1 MQSSNENEVVKQTTP
16 PLNDNKSKGSGSKAL
31 MVLLA
36 LATAGL
42 GIFSFNLYN
51 EKKKN
56 SEELNKQKE
65 QMITELN
72 ALKSDYD
79 RAVDDNVSVN
89 QELRDAREKITLYI
103 DSLKK
108 TKADVAALWKY
119 RNQVQ
124 VLTKERNKLLAINDS
139 LRRSNAFITQ
149 QRDSISLALQDVS
162 SMADS
167 LVEQNSKLAQV
178 LESGAQLQ
186 ITRLQVEAVKERSGG
201 RYANT
206 NRARPTDK
214 IRVCFTVAANKL
226 AESGNRHFYV
236 QLISP
241 NGVTMGENNTT
252 STEAIT
258 INYST
263 VSDFLYE
270 NKLVDVCEFI
280 GNGGGRFEKGNYQVK
295 VFNDKL
301 NLIGESEFKLK

>member
-79 RAVDDNVSVN
+79 RAVEDNASVN

-162 SMADS
+162 S
-167 LVEQNSKLAQV
+167 N
-178 LESGAQLQ
+178 GQ
-186 ITRLQVEAVKERSGG
+186 IRW
-201 RYANT
+201 
-206 NRARPTDK
+206 
-214 IRVCFTVAANKL
+214 
-226 AESGNRHFYV
+226 
-236 QLISP
+236 
-241 NGVTMGENNTT
+241 
-252 STEAIT
+252 
-258 INYST
+258 
-263 VSDFLYE
+263 
-270 NKLVDVCEFI
+270 
-280 GNGGGRFEKGNYQVK
+280 
-295 VFNDKL
+295 
-301 NLIGESEFKLK
+301 

>member
-1 MQSSNENEVVKQTTP
+1 MQSSNENEVVKQATP

-108 TKADVAALWKY
+108 TKADVACALEIPQSSTSL
-119 RNQVQ
+119 NQRKKQ
-124 VLTKERNKLLAINDS
+124 I
-139 LRRSNAFITQ
+139 
-149 QRDSISLALQDVS
+149 ISY
-162 SMADS
+162 
-167 LVEQNSKLAQV
+167 K
-178 LESGAQLQ
+178 
-186 ITRLQVEAVKERSGG
+186 
-201 RYANT
+201 
-206 NRARPTDK
+206 
-214 IRVCFTVAANKL
+214 
-226 AESGNRHFYV
+226 
-236 QLISP
+236 
-241 NGVTMGENNTT
+241 
-252 STEAIT
+252 
-258 INYST
+258 
-263 VSDFLYE
+263 
-270 NKLVDVCEFI
+270 
-280 GNGGGRFEKGNYQVK
+280 
-295 VFNDKL
+295 
-301 NLIGESEFKLK
+301 